1 MQHGSPLPPLHV
13 RFKREH
19 PEARVPAYATAGAS
33 CMDLSS
39 VDAGLV
45 PVGGSRVFSTGLSF
59 AVPEGHVML
68 VFSRSGHGF
77 KHGVRLS
84 NSTGVID
91 SDYRGVVAVALRND
105 GEAPFAVMPGDR
117 IAQAM
122 VVPLRLVDLVEAD
135 ALDDTARGAAGFGS
149 TGTGAITEA
158 PHERRMSDREWAA
171 LPAGDRELPTY

>member
-1 MQHGSPLPPLHV
+1 MQQGIPLPPLHV

-19 PEARVPAYATAGAS
+19 PEARVPAYATAGAA

-45 PVGGSRVFSTGLSF
+45 PVGGSRVLSTGLSF

-77 KHGVRLS
+77 KHGLRLS
-84 NSTGVID
+84 NCVGVID
-91 SDYRGVVAVALRND
+91 SDYRGIVAVALRND

-122 VVPLRLVDLVEAD
+122 VVPLRSVELVEAE
-135 ALDDTARGAAGFGS
+135 ALTDTARGAAGFGS
-149 TGTGAITEA
+149 TGTRDM
-158 PHERRMSDREWAA
+158 PDREWAA
-171 LPAGDRELPTY
+171 LPAGQREGCTVSVPGVGEL